1 MIKKKQIPHY
11 EFLQTFERQKQQP
24 AYHIIGA
31 EIYLVDKV
39 LHKILDRFKSPGS
52 EEFDFITMYGDTN
65 SGSEIVEQ
73 LEMMPF
79 LAKNKLVVIKYFD
92 QMKVSDKNLI
102 AAYLENPVPT
112 SILIIT
118 SEKADARTNA
128 GKLIAEFAVNILCR
142 PPYSPDDI
150 VRWLRNEV
158 RIKNITMNNEA
169 MMLFAGS
176 IPLDFMVASNE
187 LEKLI
192 IFTRNKGRIT
202 TNEVQETIGHTKTDK
217 VFDLQNAIGARNLKK
232 SLVVLDNILSNEDPN
247 KVAVFIIMMLTRF
260 CTHLWKVN
268 SLRKS
273 SISESEIESRYLVD
287 VFFKFRHDYLDFA
300 NNYSLEQ
307 IRSAFSLLLQ
317 ADTDA
322 KSLNVKLDI
331 ILHSLI
337 YKLVKGN
344 S

>member
-11 EFLQTFERQKQQP
+11 EFLKTFARQKEQP
-24 AYHIIGA
+24 AYHIIGT
-31 EIYLVDKV
+31 EVYLVDKV
-39 LHKILDRFKSPGS
+39 LQKILDRFIIPGS

-65 SGSEIVEQ
+65 SGSQVVEQ
-73 LEMMPF
+73 LEMLPF
-79 LAKNKLVVIKYFD
+79 LAKNKLVIIKYFN

-128 GKLIAEFAVNILCR
+128 GKLIAEHAVNILCR
-142 PPYSPDDI
+142 SPYSADDLYK
-150 VRWLRNEV
+150 WLRSE
-158 RIKNITMNNEA
+158 IYKKQLKMDNEA
-169 MMLFAGS
+169 MQLFAS
-176 IPLDFMVASNE
+176 SVPLDFMTANNE

-192 IFTRNKGRIT
+192 IFTKNSGKISASDIK
-202 TNEVQETIGHTKTDK
+202 ETIGHTKTDK
-217 VFDLQNAIGARNLKK
+217 VFDLQNAIGARNLKH
-232 SLVVLDNILSNEDPN
+232 SLVVLDNILSNEEPG

-260 CTHLWKVN
+260 YTHLWKVN

-273 SISESEIESRYLVD
+273 SISESEIESRYLSD
-287 VFFKFRHDYLDFA
+287 VFFKYRHEYLDFA
-300 NNYSLEQ
+300 NNYSLAQ

-337 YKLVKGN
+337 FKLVKVT
-344 S
+344 